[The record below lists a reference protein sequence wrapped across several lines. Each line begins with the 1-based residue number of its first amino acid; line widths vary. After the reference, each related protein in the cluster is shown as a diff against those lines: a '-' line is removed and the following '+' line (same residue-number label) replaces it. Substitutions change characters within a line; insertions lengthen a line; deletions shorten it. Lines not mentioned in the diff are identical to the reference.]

1 MEIAFLENRCAK
13 IIGSSKNKNSK
24 KYLWIHIDLKQNN
37 WVKHQFKDINEQQ
50 LYYNKFD
57 RIFCVSDTVK
67 TSFNELFGLRD
78 KTKTLYNPY
87 DDKEIKELSKIEI
100 DVDKFEKRFRFITV
114 GRFVKQK
121 GFDRLLEAHKIL
133 INQGYNYELWF
144 LGDGIERNKYE
155 KFINDN
161 NLQNYTKIYGF
172 KKNPYKYISK
182 CDAFICS
189 SRAEGYS
196 TVVVESTIIGVPVI
210 STNCSGANE
219 ILENGKS
226 GLVVQNSLDGII
238 QGMKLFLDYKDRYEE
253 FKKYA
258 EKRGV
263 DFKLDKSIQK
273 FEEILD
279 Y

>member
-1 MEIAFLENRCAK
+1 M
-13 IIGSSKNKNSK
+13 
-24 KYLWIHIDLKQNN
+24 
-37 WVKHQFKDINEQQ
+37 
-50 LYYNKFD
+50 
-57 RIFCVSDTVK
+57 
-67 TSFNELFGLRD
+67 RD
-78 KTKTLYNPY
+78 KTKILYNPY